1 MRRAELQNR
10 NGGTG
15 RSADR
20 STPGDTRPAGQALR
34 ALLAIPALA
43 LLLAGCGGGIGGGNG
58 LEGPMGSGDAGGQ
71 GAFGSEMQTTTV
83 EATGGNGAAPRP
95 APATRQAAAGQAA
108 STMDV
113 VGSQNAATG
122 TQPHDTS
129 DFTCPSIQVRGG
141 AGSWQVTESGA
152 EGGVRYQATLGQF
165 ARECRYTSPEMN
177 MRIGIQG
184 RVLLGAKGGPGKVS
198 VPIRLAV
205 VKEGPVPESVWTK
218 FYSVPVEIGPGV
230 MQVDF
235 GLVADDVNFPRPD
248 PATLEKYVV
257 YVGFDPQGAATAERP
272 ARPRPA
278 QQARPKPA
286 QSTAP
291 AQAAR
296 PATAVRV
303 APAAPSAPVQP
314 VPLQETTPAQPA
326 PAQPASAQ
334 AAKPASQPAATTPT
348 PAPDNS
354 DTQWIGAPAPSTGT
368 FSQ

>member
-1 MRRAELQNR
+1 MRRAELRYR
-10 NGGTG
+10 NGGES
-15 RSADR
+15 RSAGGSD
-20 STPGDTRPAGQALR
+20 PGNARPARRGLR
-34 ALLAIPALA
+34 ALIALPALA

-71 GAFGSEMQTTTV
+71 GALGSEMQTTTV
-83 EATGGNGAAPRP
+83 APTGGNSAATRM
-95 APATRQAAAGQAA
+95 APAVRQAAAGQTA
-108 STMDV
+108 STVDV
-113 VGSQNAATG
+113 VGSPTAATG
-122 TQPHDTS
+122 AQPQDIS
-129 DFTCPSIQVRGG
+129 EFVCPQVQVRGG
-141 AGSWQVTESGA
+141 AGSWQVTEGGA

-165 ARECRYTSPEMN
+165 ARECHYTTPNMN
-177 MRIGIQG
+177 MRVGIQG
-184 RVLLGAKGGPGKVS
+184 RVLLGAKGGPGKVN

-248 PATLEKYVV
+248 AATLDKYIV
-257 YVGFDPQGAATAERP
+257 YVGFDPQGAATADRP
-272 ARPRPA
+272 ARQRPA
-278 QQARPKPA
+278 QQQARPKPA
-286 QSTAP
+286 QSSAP

-296 PATAVRV
+296 PATTPVRV
-303 APAAPSAPVQP
+303 TPAAQP
-314 VPLQETTPAQPA
+314 VPVQVQSAPEAQAAPA
-326 PAQPASAQ
+326 PAQAARPLTPSAASTPA
-334 AAKPASQPAATTPT
+334 